1 MTICQSPIIMIIL
14 NYIIWRKENGS
25 ISSRTVFTASIR
37 ENSLYFP
44 PYVMHHSYG
53 QENVPFKR
61 LLVYFSKEEVDSVQ
75 LLKVLEKGTGVYK
88 PDQREKQVVHR
99 MLDDLLKEQDDPQ
112 AYHEDYI
119 HTLLNMALLTI
130 ARNIQTPV
138 KPEKRNRIT
147 DVISYIHQNY
157 QGHIH
162 RPAGPDVLCE
172 SLLPVQGVQ
181 AV

>member
-1 MTICQSPIIMIIL
+1 
-14 NYIIWRKENGS
+14 
-25 ISSRTVFTASIR
+25 
-37 ENSLYFP
+37 
-44 PYVMHHSYG
+44 MHHSYG

-61 LLVYFSKEEVDSVQ
+61 LLVYFSREEVDSVQ

-112 AYHEDYI
+112 AYHEGLYPY
-119 HTLLNMALLTI
+119 
-130 ARNIQTPV
+130 PV
-138 KPEKRNRIT
+138 KHGLTDHCQKHSDTGEAGKAQPDNRCNQLYPPELPGG
-147 DVISYIHQNY
+147 Y
-157 QGHIH
+157 IH

-181 AV
+181 ALYQQHHYPVCGMLHGS